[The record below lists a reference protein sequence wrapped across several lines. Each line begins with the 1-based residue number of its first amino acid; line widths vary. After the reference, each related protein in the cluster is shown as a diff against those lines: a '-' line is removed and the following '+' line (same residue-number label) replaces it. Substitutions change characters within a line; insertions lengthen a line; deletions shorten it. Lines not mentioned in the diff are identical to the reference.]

1 MGLFRKRALAVVS
14 ALARQHGIA
23 SFRLIANGVG
33 YLAPVATNTSAAG
46 KAKNRRVELVPQ

>member
-1 MGLFRKRALAVVS
+1 MGLFRQRALAVVS
-14 ALARQHGIA
+14 ALTKQHGIA
-23 SFRLIANGVG
+23 SSRLIANGVG